1 MFDLNVFEIIGIAA
15 VFLGA
20 IFMLVWLFY
29 SFQSARISFGAWQ
42 RRRKTER
49 ATREAAARIAPNI
62 NVTVMG
68 LNDLSE
74 ALKTTGATTRA
85 LIETLGRPRFHD
97 GGVIPTL
104 RRGDT
109 RCFSN
114 LYGKA
119 VVTPMISA
127 DNLVARL
134 DFEHVTLRDNSS
146 PLAARHSREDM
157 VRRLRMKIVGKSE
170 EYFYRWSD
178 EGRELYAREQ
188 IAPVRQTYPH
198 ACRANF
204 NFGTRDFA
212 IEGHVPGKIT
222 DFRVTGFRPY
232 SSTRLAML
240 RELANCVPDRIARE
254 LKLFDPKWARPTK
267 TGPTLTEMELAVR
280 TLRRMRWV
288 IRQQREEI
296 VASRTSDKGLD
307 SRDEALGNLQ
317 RHADN
322 LQAQIVRLEAANVEL
337 AAGASAKS
345 LPPRLPALYTTW
357 VCAKAPEIGDPPT
370 ALENAVGTSWRV
382 DGLRRVEDPSY
393 HVVTL
398 VGLSEGFNA
407 TSLHVPLEMFRSH
420 FSRPDTAHKDS

>member
-42 RRRKTER
+42 RRRKNER

-62 NVTVMG
+62 NVTVRGVDEMAKAFQVSS
-68 LNDLSE
+68 D
-74 ALKTTGATTRA
+74 ATRA
-85 LIETLGRPRFHD
+85 LLEALGRPRFHD
-97 GGVIPTL
+97 GGFV
-104 RRGDT
+104 RNNEV
-109 RCFSN
+109 S
-114 LYGKA
+114 
-119 VVTPMISA
+119 
-127 DNLVARL
+127 ARL
-134 DFEHVTLRDNSS
+134 
-146 PLAARHSREDM
+146 
-157 VRRLRMKIVGKSE
+157 
-170 EYFYRWSD
+170 
-178 EGRELYAREQ
+178 
-188 IAPVRQTYPH
+188 TYPH
-198 ACRANF
+198 ACRVNF
-204 NFGTRDFA
+204 SELPNFGKCPHAKKPADPSWLSYDF
-212 IEGHVPGKIT
+212 GNVVPREIRMVPCRQGK
-222 DFRVTGFRPY
+222 DQ
-232 SSTRLAML
+232 
-240 RELANCVPDRIARE
+240 VPPRIARE

-280 TLRRMRWV
+280 VLRRMRWV
-288 IRQQREEI
+288 IRQQREEH
-296 VASRTSDKGLD
+296 A
-307 SRDEALGNLQ
+307 ALRAANAKMQ
-317 RHADN
+317 T
-322 LQAQIVRLEAANVEL
+322 ANVEL

-357 VCAKAPEIGDPPT
+357 VCAKAPEIGDPPKV
-370 ALENAVGTSWRV
+370 LENAVGTSWRV